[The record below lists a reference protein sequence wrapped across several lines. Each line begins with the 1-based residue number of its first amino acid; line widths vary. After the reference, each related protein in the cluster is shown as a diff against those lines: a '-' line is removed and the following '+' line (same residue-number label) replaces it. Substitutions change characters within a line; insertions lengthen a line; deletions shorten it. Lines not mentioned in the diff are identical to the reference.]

1 MKMSNSDPEANLTK
15 SQTMP
20 QTNSSLPPTR
30 RAHVVSNVR
39 HLKAIKIE
47 KILELEQRQS
57 PLRLLDVGAG
67 SGGIAQYFGSHIS
80 GRFSV
85 DAVDVT
91 DSRET
96 VENYSFQVVRDTTL
110 PFPDNSFDVVI
121 SNHVIEHVG
130 NEQAQRHHLSELRR
144 VLKPDGVGYFAVP
157 NRWMLV
163 EPHYKLVFL
172 SWLPHNIRSC
182 YLKLFRGISFYD
194 CEPLTLT
201 QTEKLLEEAGFSYEN
216 KCLEALRLTL
226 LLEFSPNSIHR
237 KIFNLVSN
245 NMIRRMYPII
255 PTLIYRFHR
264 SPIGPA

>member
-1 MKMSNSDPEANLTK
+1 MKMNNSEPEANLTK

-163 EPHYKLVFL
+163 EPHYKLAFL
-172 SWLPHNIRSC
+172 SWLPHKLRSR
-182 YLKLFRGISFYD
+182 YLKLFKGIGFYD
-194 CEPLTLT
+194 CEPLTLS
-201 QTEKLLEEAGFSYEN
+201 QTEKLLQETRFSYEN
-216 KCLEALRLTL
+216 KCLDALRLTL
-226 LLEFSPNSIHR
+226 QLEYSPNSMHR
-237 KIFNLVSN
+237 IILGLISDKI
-245 NMIRRMYPII
+245 IRMMSPVI
-255 PTLIYRFHR
+255 PTLIFRFRHLDKKL
-264 SPIGPA
+264 